1 MEDSDIHK
9 KLYDASSDGAETRVR
24 ELLAAGAD
32 PNKYKDSYGDTALH
46 LNSALFSI
54 IFFTVLLWQYSSN
67 NIDPSRSRPKHT
79 NL

>member
-32 PNKYKDSYGDTALH
+32 PNKYKDSYGDTALIWAAWWGRD
-46 LNSALFSI
+46 STVSI
-54 IFFTVLLWQYSSN
+54 LVHHYSQ
-67 NIDPSRSRPKHT
+67 
-79 NL
+79 